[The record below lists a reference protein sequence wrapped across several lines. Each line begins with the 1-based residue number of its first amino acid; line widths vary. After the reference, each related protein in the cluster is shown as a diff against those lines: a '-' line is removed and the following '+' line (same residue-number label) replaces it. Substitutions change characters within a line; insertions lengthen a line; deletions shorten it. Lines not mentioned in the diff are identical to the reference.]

1 MRTYY
6 LTIRLYLRAMQYEGN
21 LRKMATALKDEEA
34 HYRMRLFDVLEP
46 SEEVAVNALVGQH
59 IAIEWLEEIHC
70 VVTGKKIKKTYGEG
84 MSYDAFRNSPMAVE
98 SIVRPELSRIH
109 EGIALRDKEWEEKHH
124 NQPHYV
130 YLSLTSEVKVG
141 VTRTVNIPH
150 RWIDQGAVQA
160 IILAETPYRQLAG
173 QLEVDLKEHYAD
185 KTNWRNML
193 KNVYD
198 ESTDLVDEKEQVLA
212 NLPEEYYDFIYD
224 EDEVTHIHYPVK
236 QYPDKVKSQK
246 LEKTGKLEGKVL
258 GIKGQYLLFDQ
269 DRVINIRSHAG
280 YRVRLIV

>member
-1 MRTYY
+1 
-6 LTIRLYLRAMQYEGN
+6 MQYEGN
-21 LRKMATALKDEEA
+21 LRKMGTSLEGDDAQYHL
-34 HYRMRLFDVLEP
+34 RLFDILDAKD
-46 SEEVAVNALVGQH
+46 EVTINAWVGKEM
-59 IAIEWLEEIHC
+59 ALEWLEEIHC
-70 VVTGKKIKKTYGEG
+70 VVTGKKIKKTFGEG
-84 MSYDAFRNSPMAVE
+84 MSYDAFRSSPMAVE

-173 QLEVDLKEHYAD
+173 QIEVDLKSLFAD

-193 KNVYD
+193 KNLYD
-198 ESTDLVDEKEQVLA
+198 ETTDLLGEKEQVLM
-212 NLPEEYYDFIYD
+212 NFPEQYYDFVSDDDQVHYFN
-224 EDEVTHIHYPVK
+224 YPVL

-246 LEKTGKLEGKVL
+246 LEKVGKIEGKLL

-280 YRVRLIV
+280 YRVRLTV

>member
-1 MRTYY
+1 
-6 LTIRLYLRAMQYEGN
+6 
-21 LRKMATALKDEEA
+21 MATALDDEQA
-34 HYRMRLFDVLEP
+34 QYTMRLYDVLDP
-46 SEEVAVNALVGQH
+46 HEEVPMNAFVGKE
-59 IAIEWLEEIHC
+59 IELRFMDAIHC

-84 MSYDAFRNSPMAVE
+84 MSYDAFRSSPMAVE

-141 VTRTVNIPH
+141 VTRTVNLPH

-160 IILAETPYRQLAG
+160 ILLAETPYRQLAG
-173 QLEVDLKEHYAD
+173 LIEVDLKEMYAD

-198 ESTDLVDEKEQVLA
+198 ESTDLIAEKENILAALPEDYQEFVSDDDDITFISYPVLEYPEKVKSMKLGKEQV
-212 NLPEEYYDFIYD
+212 I
-224 EDEVTHIHYPVK
+224 
-236 QYPDKVKSQK
+236 S
-246 LEKTGKLEGKVL
+246 GKLE
-258 GIKGQYLLFDQ
+258 GIKGQYLIFDGG
-269 DRVINIRSHAG
+269 RVMNVRSHSG
-280 YRVRLIV
+280 YRVRLEV